1 MADAAAA
8 LAGLAVSAA
17 ERLGAPPALPVVL
30 AGGLFGHTEFE
41 ATVRIVIENARPGS
55 DIRTL
60 TEPPVSGAVR
70 LAQAAAASRN

>member
-8 LAGLAVSAA
+8 LARLAVSAA
-17 ERLGAPPALPVVL
+17 ERLDAPAALPVVL
-30 AGGLFGHTEFE
+30 AGGLFGHADFE
-41 ATVRIVIENARPGS
+41 ATVRMVIEDARPGS

-70 LAQAAAASRN
+70 LAQAAAGRN